1 MFIHQIPKSLPYLRR
16 LHVSGWIALHDL
28 IRREVYGR
36 PWPPAPAGWLITK
49 WGSKLQKDWLECSL
63 AYIIRLKWKLWKV
76 LQIPL
81 TRTQQSC
88 FKDSWTK
95 CLLKIKSLDCSFF
108 LFLCFSIFYV
118 IGHSLHFLVHCCC
131 GCVALCTMCVRLI
144 MMNKQ
149 TGLLP
154 LMKKGRKQEEQGLP
168 VFRVVWELCAS
179 CCLCFPFVVCVFV
192 TLHHCFDLRL
202 FVI

>member
-1 MFIHQIPKSLPYLRR
+1 MNWHKLGRTALVFDWKCEQKTDRLLAVFCSHKAILKCMFIHQIPKSLPYLRR

-49 WGSKLQKDWLECSL
+49 WGSKLQKDWLESGL
-63 AYIIRLKWKLWKV
+63 AYIIRPKWKLFKF

-108 LFLCFSIFYV
+108 FFYIIGSWTFLLWLC
-118 IGHSLHFLVHCCC
+118 
-131 GCVALCTMCVRLI
+131 CVAYCVCVVRLI

-154 LMKKGRKQEEQGLP
+154 LMKKGRK
-168 VFRVVWELCAS
+168 
-179 CCLCFPFVVCVFV
+179 
-192 TLHHCFDLRL
+192 
-202 FVI
+202 